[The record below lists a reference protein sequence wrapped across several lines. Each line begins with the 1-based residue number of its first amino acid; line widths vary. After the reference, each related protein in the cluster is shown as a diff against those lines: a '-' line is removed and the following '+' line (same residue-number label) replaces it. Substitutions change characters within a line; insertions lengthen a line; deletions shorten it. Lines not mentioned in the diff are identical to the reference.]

1 MCWGMGAGVGGG
13 AHYSEFSIKAR
24 QEWRRERERDSD
36 RKRREEGGTRKRRG
50 QEARKQSKSTE
61 WKMHLA
67 HKFRVN
73 RSLCDRT
80 TRVLH
85 SLSA

>member
-1 MCWGMGAGVGGG
+1 MCCGMGAGVGGG

-24 QEWRRERERDSD
+24 QEWRREGEGETDSD

-61 WKMHLA
+61 YKRHLT

-73 RSLCDRT
+73 CSVYERT
-80 TRVLH
+80 TLE
-85 SLSA
+85 S